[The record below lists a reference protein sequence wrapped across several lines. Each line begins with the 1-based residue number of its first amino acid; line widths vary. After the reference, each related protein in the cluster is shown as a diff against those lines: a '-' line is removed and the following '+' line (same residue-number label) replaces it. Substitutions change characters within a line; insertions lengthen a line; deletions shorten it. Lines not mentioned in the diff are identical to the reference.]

1 MVREWP
7 LDSFDFEVNGAIIL
21 YFAVPFDNNPLPEE
35 FKFTNEVVSVLKVNP
50 KDKPVNNKLK
60 AV

>member
-1 MVREWP
+1 
-7 LDSFDFEVNGAIIL
+7 
-21 YFAVPFDNNPLPEE
+21 
-35 FKFTNEVVSVLKVNP
+35 VLKVNP

>member
-21 YFAVPFDNNPLPEE
+21 YFAVPFDNNPLPDD
-35 FKFTNEVVSVLKVNP
+35 FKFMN
-50 KDKPVNNKLK
+50 
-60 AV
+60 